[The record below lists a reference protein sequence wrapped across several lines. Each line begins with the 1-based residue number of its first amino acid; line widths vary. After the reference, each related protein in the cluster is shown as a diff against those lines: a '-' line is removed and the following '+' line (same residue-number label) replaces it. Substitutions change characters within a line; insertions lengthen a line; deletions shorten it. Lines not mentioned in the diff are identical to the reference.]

1 MSRWWRRQGSA
12 YADPFAHPYF
22 AQALRTATTLK
33 KARAHESVGDYE
45 ILRQVDGPHATVLVG
60 RRRDGEFMVLKGF
73 RPDQAVGASAQT
85 TRHSEALRMMRFGYS
100 GFVPLDDTLN
110 LADGGTYLCMPYC
123 QGGSLRDRLAA
134 GDIGAAELAYHGLAM
149 ACALQRLHDHGLVHG
164 DVKPDNVL
172 FHHGD
177 DGLGEESAKW
187 HTWLSDLET
196 LSEAGGP
203 TSWRMTPEY
212 AAPEQLGGAPAAPA
226 MDVWA
231 WGVAMRD
238 GVTGTGPLPEGWQWL
253 TDLVDRSGAVEPA
266 DRPSAAEIIETYGH
280 QVGFGDDKQP
290 WLGAPRDTATAWY
303 PLPAMP
309 PFTGSWPRSDPDTP
323 VTTAVVSFGW
333 ATSLS
338 QCRRLH
344 RIGSVPALTR
354 LAELCTRI
362 LGDPADPASVWQAFR
377 AQPGATA
384 LRGDSS
390 LGFTWKVGGATS
402 PSGPED
408 AVLPRQAAL
417 SFVVYL
423 ALALVELVEST
434 GADTDVERLR
444 TVAEA
449 WESIGEF
456 ESEGDTAILAQA
468 WLTVD
473 EPYRALPYV
482 RRSYAADRADPSAL
496 AAMRVYY
503 LATGDSGMAAKVSTQ
518 ACDATDATMAMR
530 WLALAVVD
538 LLEAAEYDALDSVLD
553 AIRDYRIDVI
563 SLVRCVLAGR
573 RGPVRADAEWTQLR
587 EHCSTLSSATSIQK
601 LRYLVEAAHQRG
613 DVDYARRCAAVALAR
628 PVIRMP
634 VHHRARAA
642 LEAVALGRDP
652 ADGSLT
658 ARLNNRAELWAADG
672 RRPDDPLVGLCLVAA
687 QRWVNGAGR
696 AAATAAAQELVEHS
710 RLQTEHRTGLLLKS
724 TRHCGGCS
732 TRGRVEQMSVCGACH
747 QLFCADCGDSRWP
760 DHTQRCRG
768 DLVHPPVLR
777 G

>member
-1 MSRWWRRQGSA
+1 MSRWRHRHGGR
-12 YADPFAHPYF
+12 YVDPFAHAYF
-22 AQALRTATTLK
+22 TKALRTAKTLK
-33 KARAHESVGDYE
+33 GARIRDALGEYE
-45 ILRQVDGPHATVLVG
+45 ILRQVEGPHATVLVG
-60 RRRDGEFMVLKGF
+60 RRRDGQLTVLKGF
-73 RPDQAVGASAQT
+73 RPDRPVSPLTRA
-85 TRHSEALRMMRFGYS
+85 TRHSEALRMMRFGYG
-100 GFVPLDDTLN
+100 GFVPLEDTLS

-134 GDIGAAELAYHGLAM
+134 GGIGAAELAYHGLAL
-149 ACALQRLHDHGLVHG
+149 ACALQKLHGHGLVHG

-177 DGLGEESAKW
+177 DGLGEEAAKW

-203 TSWRMTPEY
+203 TSWRMTPDY
-212 AAPEQLGGAPAAPA
+212 AAPEQLGGSPAAPA

-231 WGVAMRD
+231 WGTTMREGAD
-238 GVTGTGPLPEGWQWL
+238 ITGPPPPEWRWL
-253 TDLVDRSGAVEPA
+253 TDLIDRARAAEPT
-266 DRPSAAEIIETYGH
+266 DRPPTAEIIETYSR
-280 QVGFGDDKQP
+280 QVAFGDDKQP
-290 WLGAPRDTATAWY
+290 YLGAHRDTATAWY
-303 PLPAMP
+303 PLPSMP
-309 PFTGSWPRSDPDTP
+309 PFPGSWPRSDPGTP

-333 ATSLS
+333 ATSLPE
-338 QCRRLH
+338 CRRLH

-354 LAELCTRI
+354 LADLCTRI

-377 AQPGATA
+377 DRPGATA
-384 LRGDSS
+384 LRGDAS
-390 LGFTWKVGGATS
+390 LGFTWNVEGATS

-482 RRSYAADRADPSAL
+482 RHSYAHDRTNPSAL

-503 LATGDSGMAAKVSTQ
+503 LATGDSGMAAKVSAQ
-518 ACDATDATMAMR
+518 ACDATDATMALR

-538 LLEAAEYDALDSVLD
+538 LLEAAEYDTLDSVLD
-553 AIRDYRIDVI
+553 ATRDHRIDVVD
-563 SLVRCVLAGR
+563 LVRCVLAGR
-573 RGPVRADAEWTQLR
+573 RGPVRADAEWAALR

-613 DVDYARRCAAVALAR
+613 DADYARRCAAVALAR
-628 PVIRMP
+628 PVIRLP
-634 VHHRARAA
+634 IHHRARAA

-672 RRPDDPLVGLCLVAA
+672 RPDDPLVGLCLVAA
-687 QRWVNGAGR
+687 QRWVNGDGR
-696 AAATAAAQELVEHS
+696 TAATAAAQELVAHS
-710 RLQTEHRTGLLLKS
+710 RSRTEDRTGLLLRS
-724 TRHCGGCS
+724 TRHCAGCS
-732 TRGRVEQMSVCGACH
+732 GTGPVAQMSVCGSCH
-747 QLFCADCGDSRWP
+747 QLFCVDCGESARRE
-760 DHTQRCRG
+760 HIGRCGG
-768 DLVHPPVLR
+768 DLVRPPL
-777 G
+777 GGE